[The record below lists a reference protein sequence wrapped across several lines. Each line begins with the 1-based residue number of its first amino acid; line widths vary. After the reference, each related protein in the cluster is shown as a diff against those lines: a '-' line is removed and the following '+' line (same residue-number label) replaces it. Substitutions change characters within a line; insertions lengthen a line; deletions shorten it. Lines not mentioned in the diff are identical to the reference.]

1 MEKIASIFCIG
12 LLIFYLLLLIALVVT
27 PLFKQRKL
35 KPQTGKSGKGG
46 YGGPHSGQ
54 MTGYEDEQP
63 VPFAGKRQPK
73 YPSPRPGR
81 RRNLPR
87 PTHSGGGFRQL
98 GVGGIRRYRAYAVP
112 AIKTTA
118 RNRTGAEIRDWH
130 QRHLCHLSQR
140 CLI

>member
-54 MTGYEDEQP
+54 MTGNEDEQP
-63 VPFAGKRQPK
+63 VPFARKEAAEVSQPK
-73 YPSPRPGR
+73 AGPSAQPTSTNALRWRFSAAWR
-81 RRNLPR
+81 RRNSPIPSLR
-87 PTHSGGGFRQL
+87 PCRPSRRPGTALVLKSGT
-98 GVGGIRRYRAYAVP
+98 GINDIC
-112 AIKTTA
+112 AI
-118 RNRTGAEIRDWH
+118 
-130 QRHLCHLSQR
+130 
-140 CLI
+140 